1 MAKEQRDIDREAELA
16 RQETVQVAVDGRNR
30 QIILG
35 ANPDPNVGSGFY
47 PADNDTEIAAQ
58 QAAGDKMA
66 KARAA
71 KAAKAAARKAK

>member
-1 MAKEQRDIDREAELA
+1 MANEQRDIDREAELA
-16 RQETVQVAVDGRNR
+16 RQETVLVAVDGRNR

-47 PADNDTEIAAQ
+47 PENEVEV
-58 QAAGDKMA
+58 QALDRMA

-71 KAAKAAARKAK
+71 KKAKAEARR